1 MADPRVEKLAKLV
14 VNYSIY
20 CKKGDQ
26 VLISAPSSAEPLAL
40 ELYREVLR
48 AGGHPVMNATFERAN
63 EIFYEEASAEQ
74 LDFASPYRK
83 FLYQNMDATI
93 GISADSNTRAT
104 SGADPKKMARASAAG
119 MDAKD
124 VFSRRSADGKLKWC
138 GLVYPTNGLAQEAGM
153 SLSEYENFVYGACF
167 VDKADPIAEW
177 KKVSAK
183 QAGMVRYLDKVG
195 KLDFYGE
202 DTELT
207 MSVKGRKWINSDGK
221 HNMPS
226 GEVFSA
232 PVEDSVE
239 GHIRFTYPGIY
250 QGKEIEDIALVFKKG
265 KVVKATAAKG
275 GELLQALLAI
285 DDGAKRLGEVAI
297 GTNDGIKRFT
307 KKILF
312 DEKLGGTIHM
322 ALGSAYLECR
332 AKNRSAIHWDLI
344 KDMKKGGEI
353 YGNGKLIYKDGKFL
367 K

>member
-20 CKKGDQ
+20 CKKGDM
-26 VLISAPSSAEPLAL
+26 VLIGAPPAAEPLAL
-40 ELYREVLR
+40 EMYREVLR
-48 AGGHPVMNATFERAN
+48 AGGNPILNATFERAN

-74 LDFASPYRK
+74 LGFSSPFRK
-83 FLYQNMDATI
+83 FLNQNLDATI
-93 GISADSNTRAT
+93 GISADGNTRAT
-104 SGADPKKMARASAAG
+104 SNVDPKKMACASAAG

-124 VFSRRSADGKLKWC
+124 IFSKRSAAGELKWC
-138 GLVYPTNGLAQEAGM
+138 GLVYPSNGLAQEASM
-153 SLSEYENFVYGACF
+153 SLSEYENFVYGACL
-167 VDKADPIAEW
+167 VDRPDPIAEW
-177 KKVSAK
+177 KKVSVK
-183 QAGMVRYLDKVG
+183 QEKMVRYLDKVS
-195 KLDFYGE
+195 KMEFYGE

-239 GHIRFTYPGIY
+239 GRIRFTYPGIY
-250 QGKEIEDIALVFKKG
+250 QGKEIEDISLFFKKG
-265 KVVKATAAKG
+265 RVVKATAAKG
-275 GELLQALLAI
+275 GELLQALLTI

-353 YGNGKLIYKDGKFL
+353 YGDGKLIYKDGKFL